1 MDRVD
6 VIMHKCFKFDS
17 LGTMLMNQGYDNRF
31 IAQVMY
37 PCQCLAKVLL
47 VDQIARLSFNNRSL
61 SNSDCF
67 NAVAS
72 MTPEEMRTRYLI
84 DQDVGHLT
92 DEEKVVKSAYST
104 QDELLELCKLL
115 YGYLSFSQMLSES
128 RKRLWNNKFL

>member
-1 MDRVD
+1 MDRAD
-6 VIMHKCFKFDS
+6 VIMHKYFKFDS

-31 IAQVMY
+31 IAQVIY

-47 VDQIARLSFNNRSL
+47 FDSIARLSFDNKSY
-61 SNSDCF
+61 SDYF

-84 DQDVGHLT
+84 NQGVGHLT
-92 DEEKVVKSAYST
+92 DEQKIVKSAYST

-115 YGYLSFSQMLSES
+115 YGYLSFLKMLSES

>member
-31 IAQVMY
+31 IAQVIY

-47 VDQIARLSFNNRSL
+47 FDQIALHSFNDRSS

-67 NAVAS
+67 NALS
-72 MTPEEMRTRYLI
+72 SLTPEEMRTRYLI
-84 DQDVGHLT
+84 EEGVGHLT

-115 YGYLSFSQMLSES
+115 HGYLSFLKMLSES
-128 RKRLWNNKFL
+128 RKKLWNNKFL